1 MNENHVP
8 IPSLAPPEEPV
19 EPKQSRMEAFKLWCQ
34 KQIQSSIIIKF
45 GYGLRIAWK
54 IFNEKGVLAHAS
66 VCGYSMILSLVPV
79 LAISLSILT
88 AFTSSEVVAEG
99 DNPVQQEKFSN
110 RVFDFLFEHF
120 VPGLSDEALVAKQEL
135 MEFVQKTASLRF
147 VILVLLIIAS
157 VSLYNSIEHAFNEIW
172 SVRNR
177 RSLFAQFLAFW
188 IIVTLTPLLLGLSY
202 YYTTEFASSETVSH
216 FMSKKWGFWLFWHT
230 VSYIFTLF
238 AFLIA
243 NRYLP
248 NVHVNMVPALVGSA
262 LSAILWEAAKVMFD
276 VYISYALTKEGYYT
290 IYGTLA
296 AIPLF
301 ILWLYYSFLCFLL
314 GPVIATTIQNYD
326 RHLAHLRRKPRGFT
340 HRPIHALHVF
350 LDIIRHFRDQKR
362 GISLAE
368 LEMQSGV
375 ANHYL
380 RRCLRAL
387 EQARLIHQDRQQQYY
402 YPSLD
407 PDQVMVGEVL
417 ERLIGLGPVYDPAR
431 NRPPDPLEENIRRLL
446 KQSGGLPIGSFLK
459 INPER
464 PVLGEARPAES
475 EAAMKAY

>member
-1 MNENHVP
+1 MNENNVP
-8 IPSLAPPEEPV
+8 IPSLAPPAEPAPP
-19 EPKQSRMEAFKLWCQ
+19 PKRWRESLASWIRLQY
-34 KQIQSSIIIKF
+34 QSSTIVKF

-54 IFNEKGVLAHAS
+54 IFLEKGVLAHAS

-88 AFTSSEVVAEG
+88 AFTSSEMITVNGE
-99 DNPVQQEKFSN
+99 NTVQQEKFSN

-120 VPGLSDEALVAKQEL
+120 VPGLSDEARVAKQEL
-135 MEFVQKTASLRF
+135 MEFVQKTTSLRF

-172 SVRNR
+172 SVRHR

-188 IIVTLTPLLLGLSY
+188 IIITLTPLLLGLSY
-202 YYTTEFASSETVSH
+202 YYTTEFATSETVSH
-216 FMSKKWGFWLFWHT
+216 FMSKKWGFWFFWHA
-230 VSYIFTLF
+230 VSYIFTLL

-248 NVHVNMVPALVGSA
+248 NIHVNLVPALTGSA

-276 VYISYALTKEGYYT
+276 FYISYALSSEGYYT

-314 GPVIATTIQNYD
+314 GPVIATTIQDYD

-350 LDIIRHFRDQKR
+350 MDISRHFRDQKR
-362 GISLAE
+362 GISLPE

-375 ANHYL
+375 ANNYL
-380 RRCLRAL
+380 RRCLKAL
-387 EQARLIHQDRQQQYY
+387 EQAHLIHQDRRHKFY
-402 YPSLD
+402 YPSMD

-417 ERLIGLGPVYDPAR
+417 ERLIGLVPVPDAAR
-431 NRPPDPLEENIRRLL
+431 KSAPDPLEENIRNLL
-446 KQSGGLPIGSFLK
+446 RQRGDLPIGSFLQ

-464 PVLGEARPAES
+464 PTLGGT
-475 EAAMKAY
+475 